1 MTGRIISLTL
11 RAENQV
17 STVGHME
24 FDSLRIRGVGE
35 SIFEDKDEIYD
46 AQVTKAT
53 GFDAPVFDVQGG
65 ALYSGGSQFN
75 GFRAHDRELVITM
88 LPVRRLAPSDIKNRV
103 SRMISMSNM
112 HPLTLQIEYA
122 TDDSKAKYTADVYVS
137 NISSPIFVQSR
148 EVQLTLKMGDVSFE
162 GPTVSTN
169 ATVSANDDKVGFSSM
184 MRSVTPS
191 KSMQIQSRHLYLS
204 ESVLSHSNAPFKING
219 TFWLSIPKETLE
231 DVESIDIV
239 NGRGD
244 GVLLVR
250 SFDTIDKFTKLM
262 GDKAVYDFGIEF
274 NSNTRDVRFL
284 ASRGGAA
291 SPIKDGPYKMLTQSK
306 WPLGM
311 PVKTALSIQVKS
323 KKLISTS
330 LFSNTISATFAPE
343 RYGF

>member
-24 FDSLRIRGVGE
+24 YDSLHIRGVGE
-35 SIFEDKDEIYD
+35 SIFEDKDELYD
-46 AQVTKAT
+46 AQAIKAT
-53 GFDAPVFDVQGG
+53 GFDAPVFDIQGG

-75 GFRAHDRELVITM
+75 GFRAHDRELTLTL

-112 HPLTLQIEYA
+112 HPLSLQIEYA
-122 TDDSKAKYTADVYVS
+122 TEDSKAKYTTDVYVS
-137 NISSPIFVQSR
+137 NITSPILVQSR
-148 EVQLTLKMGDVSFE
+148 EVQLTFKMGAVSFE

-169 ATVSANDDKVGFSSM
+169 ETVNANDDKVGFSSM

-191 KSMQIQSRHLYLS
+191 KTHQIQSRHLYLS

-219 TFWLSIPKETLE
+219 TFWLSIPKESLE
-231 DVESIDIV
+231 LVESIDIV

-250 SFDTIDKFTKLM
+250 SADTIDKITQLM
-262 GDKAVYDFGIEF
+262 GDKPVYNFGIEF

-291 SPIKDGPYKMLTQSK
+291 SPIKDGPYKMLTQVK

-311 PVKTALSIQVKS
+311 PVKTALSLQVKS
-323 KKLISTS
+323 KKLVGVS
-330 LFSNTISATFAPE
+330 LFSDAASATFAPE

>member
-1 MTGRIISLTL
+1 MAGRIISLTL

-24 FDSLRIRGVGE
+24 YDSLRVRGVGE
-35 SIFEDKDEIYD
+35 SIFEDKDELYD

-75 GFRAHDRELVITM
+75 GFRAHDRELTLTV

-112 HPLTLQIEYA
+112 HPLSLQIEYA
-122 TDDSKAKYTADVYVS
+122 TDDSKARYTADVYVS

-148 EVQLTLKMGDVSFE
+148 EVQLTFKMGAVSFE

-169 ATVSANDDKVGFSSM
+169 SIVKANDDKVGFSEM
-184 MRSVTPS
+184 MRSVTPG
-191 KSMQIQSRHLYLS
+191 KTHQIQSRHLYLS
-204 ESVLSHSNAPFKING
+204 ESILSHSNAPFKING
-219 TFWLSIPKETLE
+219 TFWLSIPKETLN
-231 DVESIDIV
+231 DLESIDIV

-244 GVLLVR
+244 SIGLVR
-250 SFDTIDKFTKLM
+250 SPDTMSKFTTLM
-262 GDKAVYDFGIEF
+262 GDKSVYDFGIEY
-274 NSNTRDVRFL
+274 NGHTRDVRFL
-284 ASRGGAA
+284 MSRGGAA
-291 SPIKDGPYKMLTQSK
+291 TPIKDGPFTMITRVK

-311 PVKTALSIQVKS
+311 PVKTALSLQVKT
-323 KKLISTS
+323 KKLVSDS
-330 LFSNTISATFAPE
+330 LFGNTVSATFSPE